1 VTPTLHAMF
10 FGAFFGLIAAVAIY
24 HLLMYAVLRVPE
36 FLSYGAYLVA
46 LAAFQLGRDPE
57 YLPVL
62 GIAVDAQVVLWWTF
76 SALAFCGWWLFSSF
90 LMLRTL
96 QPRADRAFF
105 ALTCVFAVLAL
116 FAPWQPPQGWY
127 VTGLQ
132 LLALLLLVVAG
143 WTLIVALRERVRVA
157 TYFGIAYA
165 GFFAGSLMWFLS
177 SFLGEQLGPFGT
189 LFAWGVELGTVF
201 QALTLALG
209 LADRI
214 AVANEERDHAQRST
228 IDEIST
234 LNVAY
239 ARFVPRAFLDLLG
252 RDDVRD
258 VRLGDGVERDMTVLF
273 SDVRSFTTI
282 SEALTPNETFGF
294 INGLL
299 SRTGP
304 VVREHGGI
312 VDKYV
317 GDAIMAL
324 FPRAPDD
331 GVRAAIG
338 LQGAVQALNV
348 VRAAEGLGPIAVGVG
363 LHRGSLMLGTIGEHE
378 RMDGT
383 VIADAVNV
391 ASRVEGLTKYFGAR
405 IIVTDEVR
413 SALID
418 PGAYTMRFLG
428 RIAVMGKRQ
437 GVAMY
442 EVIDGDPPDRRMTK
456 LATAEGF
463 DAGVSAFVAGAFA
476 AAAEH
481 FAAVLAADAADGAAT
496 YLQGRALELTGSGL
510 PWEGVDVAAK

>member
-1 VTPTLHAMF
+1 MTTLNAMLF
-10 FGAFFGLIAAVAIY
+10 AAFFGLIAAVAIY

-36 FLSYGAYLVA
+36 FLSYGTYLVA
-46 LAAFQLGRDPE
+46 LALFQLGRDPD
-57 YLPVL
+57 YNHVL
-62 GIAVDAQVVLWWTF
+62 GITADANVMLWWTF
-76 SALAFCGWWLFSSF
+76 ALLAFCGYWLFRTF
-90 LMLRTL
+90 LMLRAM
-96 QPRADRAFF
+96 QPRAERAFLALTSVF
-105 ALTCVFAVLAL
+105 ALLAL
-116 FAPWQPPQGWY
+116 FAPWQPPEGAY
-127 VTGLQ
+127 VKGLE
-132 LLALLLLVVAG
+132 LLALLQLVVAG
-143 WTLIVALRERVRVA
+143 WTLLVALRLRVRVA

-165 GFFAGSLMWFLS
+165 GFFAGALMWFAS
-177 SFLGEQLGPFGT
+177 NIFGEELGPFGT
-189 LFAWGVELGTVF
+189 LCAWGVELGSAF

-214 AVANEERDHAQRST
+214 AAANEERDRAQRRT
-228 IDEIST
+228 IEEIST

-282 SEALTPNETFGF
+282 SEALSPNETFGF

-331 GVRAAIG
+331 GVRAAIA
-338 LQGAVQALNV
+338 LQAAVAAHNAE
-348 VRAAEGLGPIAVGVG
+348 RAAGGLAPIAVGVG

-405 IIVTDEVR
+405 VIVTDEVR
-413 SALID
+413 SGLAD
-418 PGAYTMRFLG
+418 PAAYTMRFLG
-428 RIAVMGKRQ
+428 RVAVMGKRH
-437 GVAMY
+437 GVGMY
-442 EVIDGDPPDRRMTK
+442 EVIDGDPPDRRARK
-456 LATAEGF
+456 LVTA
-463 DAGVSAFVAGAFA
+463 DAFAGAVTAFAAGAFDEA
-476 AAAEH
+476 VER
-481 FAAVLAADAADGAAT
+481 FDAVLQADGADGAAT
-496 YLQGRALELTGSGL
+496 YLRARALELAGSGL
-510 PWEGVDVAAK
+510 PWEGVDQAAK

>member
-1 VTPTLHAMF
+1 
-10 FGAFFGLIAAVAIY
+10 
-24 HLLMYAVLRVPE
+24 
-36 FLSYGAYLVA
+36 
-46 LAAFQLGRDPE
+46 
-57 YLPVL
+57 
-62 GIAVDAQVVLWWTF
+62 
-76 SALAFCGWWLFSSF
+76 
-90 LMLRTL
+90 
-96 QPRADRAFF
+96 
-105 ALTCVFAVLAL
+105 
-116 FAPWQPPQGWY
+116 
-127 VTGLQ
+127 
-132 LLALLLLVVAG
+132 
-143 WTLIVALRERVRVA
+143 
-157 TYFGIAYA
+157 
-165 GFFAGSLMWFLS
+165 
-177 SFLGEQLGPFGT
+177 
-189 LFAWGVELGTVF
+189 
-201 QALTLALG
+201 
-209 LADRI
+209 
-214 AVANEERDHAQRST
+214 
-228 IDEIST
+228 
-234 LNVAY
+234 
-239 ARFVPRAFLDLLG
+239 
-252 RDDVRD
+252 
-258 VRLGDGVERDMTVLF
+258 
-273 SDVRSFTTI
+273 
-282 SEALTPNETFGF
+282 
-294 INGLL
+294 
-299 SRTGP
+299 
-304 VVREHGGI
+304 VREHGGI

-331 GVRAAIG
+331 GVRAAIA

-348 VRAAEGLGPIAVGVG
+348 VRSAQGLGPIAVGVG